1 MKLRRVNVSALARI
15 WELRIFL
22 ILGGSCLKR
31 HLVHVRLTLGSRGYF
46 FYFLIPHLRYFARI
60 RAIGSKKII

>member
-1 MKLRRVNVSALARI
+1 MNVSALARI

-22 ILGGSCLKR
+22 ILGGSCSKR

-46 FYFLIPHLRYFARI
+46 FIFQFLILGISPGYARLAQ
-60 RAIGSKKII
+60 RK

>member
-46 FYFLIPHLRYFARI
+46 FIF
-60 RAIGSKKII
+60 